1 MKFPRL
7 QRRTLMLLAVAVPL
21 AVLFVY
27 VALRSG
33 PLAPV
38 AVTVTQVESRSI
50 APALAGIGT
59 VQARHTYKIGPT
71 AAGRVRR
78 VDVQVGDTVAA
89 GQVLGE
95 MDPVDLDERLRA
107 QQAAIASA
115 DAALRQAEAKQAF
128 ARTQAKRYDD
138 LLAVRGT
145 SEELAATRRQELAL
159 ADAALAAAR
168 ADGARLR
175 AELQAVRAQRGN
187 LVLLAPVAG
196 LVVAR
201 DVDPGTTVVAGQA
214 VVELIDPAS
223 LWVDTRFDQIGAEAL
238 AAGLPAKAVLRS
250 RRGQALDARVLR
262 VEPRADVVTE
272 ETLAKLTFDAPPA
285 TLPPVGELAEVTVQ
299 LPALAAAPAIPNAA
313 LRTVGGKLGVWKM
326 VDGKLAFQAVTP
338 GRGDLDGWVQVTQGL
353 AVGEPVVVYSEKALS
368 AGSRIQVVDRIAGVV
383 P

>member
-1 MKFPRL
+1 MKFLRL
-7 QRRTLMLLAVAVPL
+7 QRRTLLLLAVAVPL
-21 AVLFVY
+21 ALLFVY

-38 AVTVTQVESRSI
+38 AVTVMQVESRHI
-50 APALAGIGT
+50 APALAGIGA

-71 AAGRVRR
+71 GAGRVRR
-78 VDVQVGDTVAA
+78 IDVQVGDAVAA
-89 GQVLGE
+89 GRVLGE

-128 ARTQAKRYDD
+128 ARTQAARYEQ

-145 SEELAATRRQELAL
+145 SEELAATRRQDLAL

-187 LVLLAPVAG
+187 LVLVAPVAG

-223 LWVDTRFDQIGAEAL
+223 LWVDTRFDQIAAEGL
-238 AAGLPAKAVLRS
+238 AAGLPAKVVLRS
-250 RRGQALDARVLR
+250 RRGQPLDARVLR

-272 ETLAKLTFDAPPA
+272 ETLAKLSFDAPPA

-326 VDGKLAFQAVTP
+326 ADGKLRFEAVTS
-338 GRGDLDGWVQVTQGL
+338 GRGDLDGWVQVAHGL
-353 AVGEPVVVYSEKALS
+353 AAGEQVVVYSEKTLNS
-368 AGSRIQVVDRIAGVV
+368 RSRIQVVDRIPGGSS
-383 P
+383 

>member
-1 MKFPRL
+1 MKFLRL
-7 QRRTLMLLAVAVPL
+7 QRRTLLLLAVAVPL
-21 AVLFVY
+21 ALLFVY

-38 AVTVTQVESRSI
+38 AVTVMQVQSRHI
-50 APALAGIGT
+50 APALAGIGA

-71 AAGRVRR
+71 GAGRVRR
-78 VDVQVGDTVAA
+78 IDVQVGDAVAA
-89 GQVLGE
+89 GRVLGE

-128 ARTQAKRYDD
+128 ARTQAARYEQ

-145 SEELAATRRQELAL
+145 SEELAATRRQDLAL

-187 LVLLAPVAG
+187 LVLVAPVAG

-223 LWVDTRFDQIGAEAL
+223 LWVDTRFDQIAAEGL
-238 AAGLPAKAVLRS
+238 AAGLPAKVVLRS
-250 RRGQALDARVLR
+250 RRGQPLDARVLR

-272 ETLAKLTFDAPPA
+272 ETLAKLSFDAPPA

-326 VDGKLAFQAVTP
+326 ADGKLRFEAVTS
-338 GRGDLDGWVQVTQGL
+338 GRGDLDGWVQVAHGL
-353 AVGEPVVVYSEKALS
+353 AAGEQVVVYSEKTLNS
-368 AGSRIQVVDRIAGVV
+368 RSRIQVVDRIPGVSS
-383 P
+383 

>member
-1 MKFPRL
+1 MKFLRL
-7 QRRTLMLLAVAVPL
+7 QRRTLLLLAVAVPL
-21 AVLFVY
+21 ALLFVY

-38 AVTVTQVESRSI
+38 AVTVMQVESRHI
-50 APALAGIGT
+50 APALAGIGA

-71 AAGRVRR
+71 GAGRVRR
-78 VDVQVGDTVAA
+78 IDVQVGDAVAA
-89 GQVLGE
+89 GRVLGE

-128 ARTQAKRYDD
+128 ARTQAARYEQ

-145 SEELAATRRQELAL
+145 SEELAATRRQDLAL

-187 LVLLAPVAG
+187 LVLVAPVAG

-223 LWVDTRFDQIGAEAL
+223 LWVDTRFDQIAAEGL
-238 AAGLPAKAVLRS
+238 AAGLPAKVVLRS
-250 RRGQALDARVLR
+250 RRGQPLDARVLR

-272 ETLAKLTFDAPPA
+272 ETLAKLSFDAPPA

-326 VDGKLAFQAVTP
+326 TDGKLRFEAVTS
-338 GRGDLDGWVQVTQGL
+338 GRGDLDGWVQVVQGL
-353 AVGEPVVVYSEKALS
+353 AAGEQVVVYSEKTLNS
-368 AGSRIQVVDRIAGVV
+368 RSRIQVVDRIPGGSS
-383 P
+383 

>member
-1 MKFPRL
+1 MKFLRL
-7 QRRTLMLLAVAVPL
+7 QRRTLLLLAVAVPL
-21 AVLFVY
+21 ALLFVY

-38 AVTVTQVESRSI
+38 AVTVMQVESRHI
-50 APALAGIGT
+50 APALAGIGA

-71 AAGRVRR
+71 GAGRVRR
-78 VDVQVGDTVAA
+78 IDVQVGDAVAA
-89 GQVLGE
+89 GRVLGE

-128 ARTQAKRYDD
+128 ARTQAARYEQ

-145 SEELAATRRQELAL
+145 SEELAATRRQDLAL

-187 LVLLAPVAG
+187 LVLAAPVAG

-223 LWVDTRFDQIGAEAL
+223 LWVDTRFDQIAAEGL
-238 AAGLPAKAVLRS
+238 AAGLPAKVVLRS
-250 RRGQALDARVLR
+250 RRGQPLDARVLR

-272 ETLAKLTFDAPPA
+272 ETLAKLSFDAPPA

-326 VDGKLAFQAVTP
+326 ADGKLRFEAVTS
-338 GRGDLDGWVQVTQGL
+338 GRGDLDGWVQVAHGL
-353 AVGEPVVVYSEKALS
+353 AAGEQVVVYSEKTLNS
-368 AGSRIQVVDRIAGVV
+368 RSRIQVVDRIPGVSS
-383 P
+383 

>member
-1 MKFPRL
+1 MKFLRL
-7 QRRTLMLLAVAVPL
+7 QRRTLLLLAVAVPL
-21 AVLFVY
+21 ALLFVY

-38 AVTVTQVESRSI
+38 AVTVMRVESRRI
-50 APALAGIGT
+50 APALAGIGA

-71 AAGRVRR
+71 GAGRVRR
-78 VDVQVGDTVAA
+78 IDVQVGDAVAA

-128 ARTQAKRYDD
+128 ARTQAARYEQ

-145 SEELAATRRQELAL
+145 SEELAATRRQDLAL

-187 LVLLAPVAG
+187 LVLAAPVAG

-223 LWVDTRFDQIGAEAL
+223 LWVDTRFDQIAAEGL
-238 AAGLPAKAVLRS
+238 AAGLPAKVVLRS
-250 RRGQALDARVLR
+250 RRGQPLDARVLR

-272 ETLAKLTFDAPPA
+272 ETLAKLSFDAPPA

-326 VDGKLAFQAVTP
+326 ADGKLRFEAVTS
-338 GRGDLDGWVQVTQGL
+338 GRGDLDGWVQVVQGL
-353 AVGEPVVVYSEKALS
+353 AAGEQVVVYSEKTLNS
-368 AGSRIQVVDRIAGVV
+368 RSRIQVVDRIPGVSS
-383 P
+383 

>member
-1 MKFPRL
+1 MKFLRL
-7 QRRTLMLLAVAVPL
+7 QRRTLLLLAVAVPL
-21 AVLFVY
+21 ALLFVY

-38 AVTVTQVESRSI
+38 AVTVMRVESRRI
-50 APALAGIGT
+50 APALAGIGA

-71 AAGRVRR
+71 GAGRVRR
-78 VDVQVGDTVAA
+78 IDVQVGDAVAA

-128 ARTQAKRYDD
+128 ARTQAARYEQ

-145 SEELAATRRQELAL
+145 SEELAATRRQDLAL

-187 LVLLAPVAG
+187 LVLVAPVAG

-223 LWVDTRFDQIGAEAL
+223 LWVDTRFDQIAAEGL
-238 AAGLPAKAVLRS
+238 AAGLPAKVVLRS
-250 RRGQALDARVLR
+250 RRGQPLDARVLR

-272 ETLAKLTFDAPPA
+272 ETLAKLSFDAPPA

-326 VDGKLAFQAVTP
+326 TDGKLRFEAVTS
-338 GRGDLDGWVQVTQGL
+338 GRGDLDGWVQVVQGL
-353 AVGEPVVVYSEKALS
+353 AAGEQVVVYSEKTLNS
-368 AGSRIQVVDRIAGVV
+368 RSRIQVVDRIPGGSS
-383 P
+383 

>member
-1 MKFPRL
+1 MKFLRL
-7 QRRTLMLLAVAVPL
+7 QRRTLLLLAVAVPL
-21 AVLFVY
+21 ALLFVY

-38 AVTVTQVESRSI
+38 AVTVMQVQSRHI
-50 APALAGIGT
+50 APALAGIGA

-71 AAGRVRR
+71 GAGRVRR
-78 VDVQVGDTVAA
+78 IDVQVGDAVAA

-128 ARTQAKRYDD
+128 ARTQAARYEQ

-145 SEELAATRRQELAL
+145 SEELAATRRQDLAL

-187 LVLLAPVAG
+187 LVLAAPVAG

-223 LWVDTRFDQIGAEAL
+223 LWVDTRFDQIAAEGL
-238 AAGLPAKAVLRS
+238 AAGLPAKVVLRS
-250 RRGQALDARVLR
+250 RRGQPLDARVLR

-272 ETLAKLTFDAPPA
+272 ETLAKLSFDAPPA

-326 VDGKLAFQAVTP
+326 ADGKLRFEAVTS
-338 GRGDLDGWVQVTQGL
+338 GRGDLDGWVQVVQGL
-353 AVGEPVVVYSEKALS
+353 AAGEQVVVYSEKTLNS
-368 AGSRIQVVDRIAGVV
+368 RSRIQVVDRIPGGSS
-383 P
+383 

>member
-1 MKFPRL
+1 MKFLRL
-7 QRRTLMLLAVAVPL
+7 QRRTLLLLAVAVPL
-21 AVLFVY
+21 ALLFVY

-38 AVTVTQVESRSI
+38 AVTVMQVESRHI
-50 APALAGIGT
+50 APALAGIGA

-71 AAGRVRR
+71 GAGRVRR
-78 VDVQVGDTVAA
+78 IDVQVGDAVAA

-128 ARTQAKRYDD
+128 ARTQAARYEQ

-145 SEELAATRRQELAL
+145 SEELAATRRQDLAL

-175 AELQAVRAQRGN
+175 AELQALRAQRGN
-187 LVLLAPVAG
+187 LVLVAPVAG

-223 LWVDTRFDQIGAEAL
+223 LWVDTRFDQIAAEGL
-238 AAGLPAKAVLRS
+238 AAGLPAKVVLRS
-250 RRGQALDARVLR
+250 RRGQPLDARVLR

-272 ETLAKLTFDAPPA
+272 ETLAKLSFDAPPA

-326 VDGKLAFQAVTP
+326 ADGKLRFEAVTS
-338 GRGDLDGWVQVTQGL
+338 GRGDLDGWVQVAHGL
-353 AVGEPVVVYSEKALS
+353 AAGEQVVVYSEKTLNS
-368 AGSRIQVVDRIAGVV
+368 RSRIQVVDRIPGVSS
-383 P
+383 

>member
-1 MKFPRL
+1 MKFLRL
-7 QRRTLMLLAVAVPL
+7 QRRTLLLLAVAVPL
-21 AVLFVY
+21 ALLFVY

-38 AVTVTQVESRSI
+38 AVTVMRVESRRI
-50 APALAGIGT
+50 APALAGIGA

-71 AAGRVRR
+71 GAGRVRR
-78 VDVQVGDTVAA
+78 IDVQVGDAVAA
-89 GQVLGE
+89 GRVLGE

-128 ARTQAKRYDD
+128 ARTQAARYEQ

-145 SEELAATRRQELAL
+145 SEELAATRRQDLAL

-187 LVLLAPVAG
+187 LVLAAPVAG

-223 LWVDTRFDQIGAEAL
+223 LWVDTRFDQIAAEGL
-238 AAGLPAKAVLRS
+238 AAGLPAKVVLRS
-250 RRGQALDARVLR
+250 RRGQPLDARVLR

-272 ETLAKLTFDAPPA
+272 ETLAKLSFDAPPA

-326 VDGKLAFQAVTP
+326 ADGKLRFEAVTS
-338 GRGDLDGWVQVTQGL
+338 GRGDLDGWVQVVQGL
-353 AVGEPVVVYSEKALS
+353 AAGEQVVVYSEKTLNS
-368 AGSRIQVVDRIAGVV
+368 RSRIQVVDRIPGGSS
-383 P
+383 

>member
-1 MKFPRL
+1 MKFLRL
-7 QRRTLMLLAVAVPL
+7 QRRTLLLLAVAVPL
-21 AVLFVY
+21 ALLFVY

-38 AVTVTQVESRSI
+38 AVTVMRVESRRI
-50 APALAGIGT
+50 APALAGIGA

-71 AAGRVRR
+71 GAGRVRR
-78 VDVQVGDTVAA
+78 IDVQVGDAVAA
-89 GQVLGE
+89 GRVLGE

-128 ARTQAKRYDD
+128 ARTQAARYEQ

-145 SEELAATRRQELAL
+145 SEELAATRRQDLAL

-187 LVLLAPVAG
+187 LVLVAPVAG

-223 LWVDTRFDQIGAEAL
+223 LWVDTRFDQIAAEGL

-250 RRGQALDARVLR
+250 RRGQPLDARVLR

-272 ETLAKLTFDAPPA
+272 ETLAKLSFDAPPA

-326 VDGKLAFQAVTP
+326 ADGKLRFEAVTS
-338 GRGDLDGWVQVTQGL
+338 GRGDLDGWVQVAHGL
-353 AVGEPVVVYSEKALS
+353 AAGEQVVVYSEKTLNS
-368 AGSRIQVVDRIAGVV
+368 RSRIQVVDRIPGGSS
-383 P
+383 

>member
-1 MKFPRL
+1 MKFLRL
-7 QRRTLMLLAVAVPL
+7 QRRTLLLLAVAVPL
-21 AVLFVY
+21 ALLFVY

-38 AVTVTQVESRSI
+38 AVTVMQVQSRHI
-50 APALAGIGT
+50 APALAGIGA

-71 AAGRVRR
+71 GAGRVRR
-78 VDVQVGDTVAA
+78 IDVQVGDAVAA

-128 ARTQAKRYDD
+128 ARTQAARYEQ

-145 SEELAATRRQELAL
+145 SEELAATRRQDLAL

-187 LVLLAPVAG
+187 LVLAAPVAG

-223 LWVDTRFDQIGAEAL
+223 LWVDTRFDQIAAEGL
-238 AAGLPAKAVLRS
+238 AAGLPAKVVLRS
-250 RRGQALDARVLR
+250 RRGQPLDARVLR

-272 ETLAKLTFDAPPA
+272 ETLAKLSFDAPPA

-326 VDGKLAFQAVTP
+326 ADGKLRFEAVTS
-338 GRGDLDGWVQVTQGL
+338 GRGDLDGWVQVAHGL
-353 AVGEPVVVYSEKALS
+353 AAGEQVVVYSEKTLNS
-368 AGSRIQVVDRIAGVV
+368 RSRIQVVDRIPGGSS
-383 P
+383 

>member
-1 MKFPRL
+1 MKFLRL
-7 QRRTLMLLAVAVPL
+7 QRRTLLLLAVAVPL
-21 AVLFVY
+21 ALLFVY

-38 AVTVTQVESRSI
+38 AVTVMRVESRRI
-50 APALAGIGT
+50 APALAGIGA

-71 AAGRVRR
+71 GAGRVRR
-78 VDVQVGDTVAA
+78 IDVQVGDAVAA

-128 ARTQAKRYDD
+128 ARTQAARYEQ

-145 SEELAATRRQELAL
+145 SEELAATRRQDLAL

-187 LVLLAPVAG
+187 LVLVAPVAG

-223 LWVDTRFDQIGAEAL
+223 LWVDTRFDQIAAEGL
-238 AAGLPAKAVLRS
+238 AAGLPAKVVLRS
-250 RRGQALDARVLR
+250 RRGQPLDARVLR

-272 ETLAKLTFDAPPA
+272 ETLAKLSFDAPPA

-326 VDGKLAFQAVTP
+326 TDGKLRFEAVTS
-338 GRGDLDGWVQVTQGL
+338 GRGDLDGWVQVAHGL
-353 AVGEPVVVYSEKALS
+353 AAGEQVVVYSEKTLNS
-368 AGSRIQVVDRIAGVV
+368 RSRIQVVDRIPGVSS
-383 P
+383 

>member
-1 MKFPRL
+1 MKFLRL
-7 QRRTLMLLAVAVPL
+7 QRRTLLLLAVAVPL
-21 AVLFVY
+21 ALLFVY

-38 AVTVTQVESRSI
+38 AVTVMQVQSRHI
-50 APALAGIGT
+50 APALAGIGA

-71 AAGRVRR
+71 GAGRVRR
-78 VDVQVGDTVAA
+78 IDVQVGDAVAA

-128 ARTQAKRYDD
+128 ARTQAARYEQ

-145 SEELAATRRQELAL
+145 SEELAATRRQDLAL

-187 LVLLAPVAG
+187 LVLVAPVAG

-223 LWVDTRFDQIGAEAL
+223 LWVDTRFDQIAAEGL
-238 AAGLPAKAVLRS
+238 AAGLPAKVVLRS
-250 RRGQALDARVLR
+250 RRGQPLDARVLR

-272 ETLAKLTFDAPPA
+272 ETLAKLSFDAPPA

-326 VDGKLAFQAVTP
+326 ADGKLRFEAVTS
-338 GRGDLDGWVQVTQGL
+338 GRGDLDGWVQVVQGL
-353 AVGEPVVVYSEKALS
+353 AAGEQVVVYSEKTLNS
-368 AGSRIQVVDRIAGVV
+368 RSRIQVVDRIPGGSS
-383 P
+383 

>member
-1 MKFPRL
+1 MKFLRL
-7 QRRTLMLLAVAVPL
+7 QRRTLLLLAVAVPL
-21 AVLFVY
+21 ALLFVY

-38 AVTVTQVESRSI
+38 AVTVMQVESRHI
-50 APALAGIGT
+50 APALAGIGA

-71 AAGRVRR
+71 GAGRVRR
-78 VDVQVGDTVAA
+78 IDVQVGDAVAA
-89 GQVLGE
+89 GRVLGE

-128 ARTQAKRYDD
+128 ARTQAARYEQ

-145 SEELAATRRQELAL
+145 SEELAATRRQDLAL

-187 LVLLAPVAG
+187 LVLVAPVAG

-223 LWVDTRFDQIGAEAL
+223 LWVDTRFDQIAAEGL
-238 AAGLPAKAVLRS
+238 AAGLPAKVVLRS
-250 RRGQALDARVLR
+250 RRGQPLDARVLR

-272 ETLAKLTFDAPPA
+272 ETLAKLSFDAPPA

-326 VDGKLAFQAVTP
+326 TDGKLRFEAVTS
-338 GRGDLDGWVQVTQGL
+338 GRGDLDGWVQVAHGL
-353 AVGEPVVVYSEKALS
+353 AAGEQVVVYSEKTLNS
-368 AGSRIQVVDRIAGVV
+368 RSRIQVVDRIPGGSS
-383 P
+383 

>member
-1 MKFPRL
+1 MKFLRL
-7 QRRTLMLLAVAVPL
+7 QRRTLLLLAVAVPL
-21 AVLFVY
+21 ALLFVY

-38 AVTVTQVESRSI
+38 AVTVMQVESRHI
-50 APALAGIGT
+50 APALAGIGA

-71 AAGRVRR
+71 GAGRVRR
-78 VDVQVGDTVAA
+78 IDVQVGDAVAA
-89 GQVLGE
+89 GRVLGE

-128 ARTQAKRYDD
+128 ARTQAARYEQ

-145 SEELAATRRQELAL
+145 SEELAATRRQDLAL

-187 LVLLAPVAG
+187 LVLVAPVAG

-223 LWVDTRFDQIGAEAL
+223 LWVDTRFDQIAAEGL
-238 AAGLPAKAVLRS
+238 AAGLPAKVVLRS
-250 RRGQALDARVLR
+250 RRGQPLDARVLR

-272 ETLAKLTFDAPPA
+272 ETLAKLSFDAPPA

-326 VDGKLAFQAVTP
+326 ADGKLRFEAVTS
-338 GRGDLDGWVQVTQGL
+338 GRGDLDGWVQVVQGL
-353 AVGEPVVVYSEKALS
+353 AAGEQVVVYSEKTLNS
-368 AGSRIQVVDRIAGVV
+368 RSRIQVVDRIPGVSS
-383 P
+383 